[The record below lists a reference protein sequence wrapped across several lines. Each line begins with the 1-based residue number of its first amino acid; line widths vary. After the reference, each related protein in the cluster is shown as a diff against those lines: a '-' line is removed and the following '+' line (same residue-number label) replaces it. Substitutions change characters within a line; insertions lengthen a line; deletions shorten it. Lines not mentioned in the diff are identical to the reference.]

1 MKISTKGRYAVRIML
16 DLAENDTGDYIKV
29 KSIAKRQDLSE
40 KYLEQ
45 IISMLNKAGF
55 VKSVRGARGGYRLS
69 KAPEDFTIGMI
80 LRLMEGS
87 VSPAPCLDGGMSACS
102 RCSSCGVISVW
113 EELQQ
118 AINGVVDNI
127 TLQDLLDRKKIESV
141 NI

>member
-87 VSPAPCLDGGMSACS
+87 VSPAPCLDGDMSACS
-102 RCSSCGVISVW
+102 RCSSCGTISVW

-127 TLQDLLDRKKIESV
+127 TLQDLLDRKKNESV